1 MGLPSRQR
9 ALLYGT
15 GVVASESI
23 VPDAKLVNGFSLQM
37 QLPDLWQQEAVR
49 AIKAGRDVIVDAPT
63 GAGKT
68 WIFELLVES
77 GHFKGQVVYTVPTR
91 ALANDKRLEW
101 QRKGWQVGILTG
113 EISEQANAPVIVAT
127 LETQRERLLRGDGPK
142 LLVVDEYQML
152 SDPVRGMA
160 YEMVIALAP
169 VETRLLLLS
178 GSVANAKDVAAWLNR
193 LGRQAEVVRTRERPV
208 PLEEMPVEMLERRAP
223 KQLTGYWPRL
233 AAEVLMSGLGP
244 LLIFAPHRR
253 DAEKIARQIAVAL
266 PCPDRLN
273 LTREQEQV
281 LGKDFSTLLS
291 ARVGCHHSGLS
302 YQQRAGIIEPLAK
315 AGQLRVVVAT
325 MGLAAG
331 INFSMRSVM
340 VSETRYFD
348 GQMERDIAPDELLQ
362 MFGRAGRRGMDEMGY
377 VIVSNRSPRLMD
389 GSPRHL
395 KRSNQVDWPSL
406 LRVMDRAGL
415 RGDLPFDAAAKFCQA
430 LFSRQKVA
438 LGFEGEEP
446 AGPAAMEDQRPG
458 PKPGRAIAET
468 VRPDQHALFGLG
480 PTQVEVYNSR
490 GDWEVKRRDRL
501 GQAPL
506 GEIWMHFENHLER
519 ALDVWYF
526 VSASFSLGRVCK
538 LKPGP
543 DGRSGGYGRELAL
556 AMEKEPRRYF
566 LTKNARIMADRPV
579 EESFSMDELEALV
592 LPLLEPHLMGGRV
605 VGLVH
610 RKDLLSLQVDYS
622 KLPWPAYV
630 DDHGVP
636 LISPEERTVA
646 LEQDS
651 RFMDAD
657 GGTHEAGQNTAVYA
671 WRKLGLIEPDGTPTR
686 RGVIFSCFQ
695 GGEGLAIAAALEDES
710 YALDELAVHLANL
723 RGGHRFSDAE
733 IPGGSERLASVCLRT
748 YGAANYESYLEA
760 GLPHSYGEGTA
771 EMLTSQSR
779 HGSPA
784 PNVGTGDLER
794 ALTEWLSLLR
804 QVKNAPDLEWD
815 RWMRFKAVCAAE
827 LGTRL
832 PQLPARDLPPLPA
845 AQLNHQTAHHILG
858 F

>member
-1 MGLPSRQR
+1 
-9 ALLYGT
+9 
-15 GVVASESI
+15 
-23 VPDAKLVNGFSLQM
+23 M

-49 AIKAGRDVIVDAPT
+49 GIKAGRDVIVDAPT

-101 QRKGWQVGILTG
+101 LRKGWQVGIVTG

-152 SDPVRGMA
+152 ADPVRGMA

-178 GSVANAKDVAAWLNR
+178 GSVANAKDVAAWLER
-193 LGRQAEVVRTRERPV
+193 LGRKAEVVRTRERPV

-233 AAEVLMSGLGP
+233 AAEVLMNGLGP

-253 DAEKIARQIAVAL
+253 DAEKIARQIAGAL
-266 PCPDRLN
+266 PVPDRLD
-273 LTREQEQV
+273 LTREQEQI
-281 LGKDFSTLLS
+281 LGKEFASMVS

-302 YQQRAGIIEPLAK
+302 WQQRAGIIEPLAK

-340 VSETRYFD
+340 VSDTRYFD

-362 MFGRAGRRGMDEMGY
+362 MFGRAGRRGMDETGY

-415 RGDLPFDAAAKFCQA
+415 RGDAPFAAAERFCQA
-430 LFSRQKVA
+430 LFSRQRVV
-438 LGFEGEEP
+438 LGFEGEAP
-446 AGPAAMEDQRPG
+446 AQPVAVEDQRPG
-458 PKPGRAIAET
+458 PRPGRAMAET
-468 VRPDQHALFGLG
+468 VRPDQHTLFGLG
-480 PTQVEVYNSR
+480 PTRVEVYNSR
-490 GDWEVKRRDRL
+490 GDWEEKRRDRL
-501 GQAPL
+501 GEAPL
-506 GEIWMHFENHLER
+506 KDVWMHFENHLER

-526 VSASFSLGRVCK
+526 VSASFLLGRVCK
-538 LKPGP
+538 LKPGI
-543 DGRSGGYGRELAL
+543 DGRAGGYGRELAL

-566 LTKNARIMADRPV
+566 LTKHVRSQTGQPAGTHY
-579 EESFSMDELEALV
+579 SMDELEALV
-592 LPLLEPHLMGGRV
+592 LPELGPHLMGGRV
-605 VGLVH
+605 AGLVQ
-610 RKDLLSLQVDYS
+610 RQDILSVQVDYS
-622 KLPWPAYV
+622 QLNWPVYF
-630 DDHGVP
+630 DHHGVA
-636 LISPEERTVA
+636 LIAPEERTVA
-646 LEQDS
+646 LEQEGNFTDALGGSHQADS
-651 RFMDAD
+651 
-657 GGTHEAGQNTAVYA
+657 QTAVYA
-671 WRKLGLIEPDGTPTR
+671 WRKLGLIEADGTPTQ
-686 RGVIFSCFQ
+686 RGVVFSCFQ
-695 GGEGLAIAAALEDES
+695 GGEGLAIAAALEDNS
-710 YALDELAVHLANL
+710 YPLDELAVHIANL
-723 RGGHRFSDAE
+723 RGGHRFSEAD
-733 IPGGSERLASVCLRT
+733 IQGGSERLASICLQT
-748 YGAANYESYLEA
+748 YGAANYPGYLEA
-760 GLPHSYGEGTA
+760 GLPCGYGEGTA
-771 EMLTSQSR
+771 EMLTSQSK

-784 PNVGTGDLER
+784 AHVGTGDLER

-804 QVKNAPDLEWD
+804 QVKQAPELDWD
-815 RWMRFKAVCAAE
+815 RWLRFKAVCAAE

-832 PQLPARDLPPLPA
+832 PQLPPRELPPLPA
-845 AQLNHQTAHHILG
+845 AQLTHQTSHHIVG
-858 F
+858 FSR